1 MKRCRTSLH
10 SFFFALT
17 LCARTS
23 HPLPNDDN
31 GRMERINHE
40 GDKGTVRILTE
51 DTHMNTDILVTND
64 MLRRD
69 LQSDMLLSQDQ
80 QRSTPLHDLP
90 MEQPPSNRF
99 RAQHSN
105 SKGKPARKGT
115 RNPNET
121 LLLPQDSTQIKSP
134 PDITLLERHSLSP
147 IKKNTYDGRRIS
159 SSLAEKMG
167 NGHSPKSFSP
177 TKPTLCKTVRRRQN

>member
-1 MKRCRTSLH
+1 
-10 SFFFALT
+10 
-17 LCARTS
+17 
-23 HPLPNDDN
+23 
-31 GRMERINHE
+31 MERINHE

-64 MLRRD
+64 ILRRD

-105 SKGKPARKGT
+105 SKGYLFIPPSFT
-115 RNPNET
+115 RFNSKATE
-121 LLLPQDSTQIKSP
+121 
-134 PDITLLERHSLSP
+134 
-147 IKKNTYDGRRIS
+147 
-159 SSLAEKMG
+159 
-167 NGHSPKSFSP
+167 
-177 TKPTLCKTVRRRQN
+177 RRQEFFLN